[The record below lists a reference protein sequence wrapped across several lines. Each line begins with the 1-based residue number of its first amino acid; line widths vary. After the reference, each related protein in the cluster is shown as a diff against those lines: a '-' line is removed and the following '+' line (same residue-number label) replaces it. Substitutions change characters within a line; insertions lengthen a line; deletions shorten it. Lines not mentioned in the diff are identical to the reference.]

1 MGTSTIFDIITSTVI
16 AGVLLLMALR
26 LNAQAIETNAIY
38 QNNYNLQQGL
48 VALVDIVETDF
59 RRIGYCKDWTKI
71 SPPNIAIVY
80 ADSNSIKFLTDIPAS
95 PAATEFGDGIVDT
108 IWYYTGSTGG
118 NPHNPRE
125 KPLYRVVNGNTAT
138 GWNLGVTRFAFR
150 FYDALGDSLYFPIT
164 DPKLIYTLEVNISL
178 ESPAPL
184 TEIQYHDSTGAA
196 SDFKVYWKQIRLAS
210 RNLRNR

>member
-16 AGVLLLMALR
+16 GGMLLLIALR

-38 QNNYNLQQGL
+38 QNNLNLQQGL
-48 VALVDIVETDF
+48 VALVDIVENDF
-59 RRIGYCKDWTKI
+59 RKIGYCKDFTKI

-80 ADSNSIKFLTDIPAS
+80 ADSNSIRFLTDIPSS
-95 PAATEFGDGIVDT
+95 PVDFGDGFVDT
-108 IWYYTGSTGG
+108 IYYYSGSAGG
-118 NPHNPRE
+118 NPHNLKE
-125 KPLYRVVNGNTAT
+125 KPLFRVVNGNTAT
-138 GWNLGVTRFAFR
+138 GWNLGVTRFALR
-150 FYDALGDSLYFPIT
+150 YYDALGDTLLFPIT

-184 TEIQYHDSTGAA
+184 TEIQYHDSTSAA
-196 SDFKVYWKQIRLAS
+196 EDFKVYWKQIRLAS

>member
-1 MGTSTIFDIITSTVI
+1 MGTTTIFDIITSTVI
-16 AGVLLLMALR
+16 AGVLLLIALR

-38 QNNYNLQQGL
+38 QNNLNLQTGL
-48 VALVDIVETDF
+48 VALVDIVENDF
-59 RRIGYCKDWTKI
+59 RKIGYCKDWSKI

-80 ADSNSIKFLTDIPAS
+80 ADSTSIKFLTDIPAS
-95 PAATEFGDGIVDT
+95 PAPTEFGDGIVDT

-118 NPHNPRE
+118 NPNNPKE

-138 GWNLGVTRFAFR
+138 GWNLGVTRFALR
-150 FYDALGDSLYFPIT
+150 YYDALGDSLQFPIT
-164 DPKLIYTLEVNISL
+164 DPKRIYTLEVNISL

-184 TEIQYHDSTGAA
+184 TEIQYRDSTSAA
-196 SDFKVYWKQIRLAS
+196 EDTKVYWKQIRLAS